1 MAVSFA
7 CTIKNIMMKKIIS
20 VLLAFFGILT
30 LITGIYYYANTPLI
44 DKTIRTIMFSLF
56 VADAIFYLAASWGV
70 FKKIR
75 WLFWPTIALLAVN
88 ILALVFDD
96 IGWVD
101 LSAGFYNL
109 IIIIL
114 LLTSVGKDESR
125 RVA

>member
-1 MAVSFA
+1 
-7 CTIKNIMMKKIIS
+7 MMKKIIS
-20 VLLAFFGILT
+20 VLLAFLGILT
-30 LITGIYYYANTPLI
+30 LIAGIYYYMNNPTVDQTTRIILS
-44 DKTIRTIMFSLF
+44 SLF
-56 VADAIFYLAASWGV
+56 VADAILYLAASWGV

-114 LLTSVGKDESR
+114 LLTSVGKDESGR
-125 RVA
+125 AA